1 MPSKRNISL
10 DSELQGLKKQF
21 THDKQPQINKT
32 NKFRNSIALKLIAC
46 RAALDNEMETVC

>member
-1 MPSKRNISL
+1 MPSKGNISL

-32 NKFRNSIALKLIAC
+32 NKFINSIALKLIAC
-46 RAALDNEMETVC
+46 RAALDK